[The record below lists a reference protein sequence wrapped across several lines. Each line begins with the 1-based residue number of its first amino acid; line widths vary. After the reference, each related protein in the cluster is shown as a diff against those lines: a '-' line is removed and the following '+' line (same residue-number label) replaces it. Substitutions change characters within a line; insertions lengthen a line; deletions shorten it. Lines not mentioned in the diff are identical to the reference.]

1 MNFNFSTCITS
12 LTVFLNKP
20 KPNRYEWLF
29 ITSLSVVLTLFL
41 YPSALNGY
49 WRFDDGAHLM
59 FATEYS
65 PSQYFFNPVV
75 TRAFSGAN
83 ITPWNV
89 FFMI

>member
-1 MNFNFSTCITS
+1 M
-12 LTVFLNKP
+12 V
-20 KPNRYEWLF
+20 
-29 ITSLSVVLTLFL
+29 LSQ
-41 YPSALNGY
+41 ALNGY

-89 FFMI
+89 FFYDLNLSIFGFHPAGFYFHLLFLLVSNE